1 MNWNVHYQ
9 LRDKHSFLSA
19 SKYHWI
25 NYDPDKLVQAWNTYE
40 AASIGT
46 ELHALAAK
54 LIDMGIKLPKTKKT
68 LNLYVNDGIGYKMK
82 TEQVLYYSDNAF
94 GTADTIAF
102 RKDPKTGRNFLRI
115 HDLKTGTI
123 PAHMEQL
130 LIYAAYFCLEYGF
143 KPRDIDIE
151 LRIYQNDEVLIHNAF
166 NEFKEEVTGYDM
178 IEQIIKKVIA
188 YDKIIDEL
196 KGMEG

>member
-1 MNWNVHYQ
+1 MNFNKHYA
-9 LRDKHSFLSA
+9 LKDKHSFLSA

-25 NYDPDKLVQAWNTYE
+25 NYDPDKLVQSWNTFE
-40 AASIGT
+40 AAALGT
-46 ELHALAAK
+46 ELHELAAK
-54 LIDMGIKLPKTKKT
+54 LIKLGVKLQKVKKT
-68 LNLYVNDGIGYKMK
+68 LNLYVNDAIGYKMEP
-82 TEQVLYYSDNAF
+82 EQVLYYSDNAF
-94 GTADTIAF
+94 GTADAIAF

-130 LIYAAYFCLEYGF
+130 MIYASYFCLEYGY

-151 LRIYQNDEVLIHNAF
+151 LRIYQNDQVLIHNAF
-166 NEFKEEVTGYDM
+166 DEFKEGITGYDM
-178 IEQIIKKVIA
+178 IEAIIKKIIA

-196 KGMEG
+196 KSEG